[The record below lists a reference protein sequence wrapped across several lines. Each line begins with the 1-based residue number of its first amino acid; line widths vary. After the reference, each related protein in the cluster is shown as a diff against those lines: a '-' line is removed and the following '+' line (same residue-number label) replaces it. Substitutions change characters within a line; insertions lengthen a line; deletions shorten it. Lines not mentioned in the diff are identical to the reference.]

1 MPRASRPTTEAA
13 FLISEGQQM
22 PTELANA
29 TRPELMQM
37 LTQARIYWTE
47 ARQDGN
53 HTRRKSWSKAIDT
66 LLDQLNDRP

>member
-1 MPRASRPTTEAA
+1 MTTTDT
-13 FLISEGQQM
+13 LKH
-22 PTELANA
+22 A